1 MLAGYNWG
9 MKGLHRH
16 SLMPLTILSA
26 SFLCLLLLALFTSP
40 LNNIAVAV
48 FFFLALLIFLGSLG
62 YGVVLL
68 QNGQVTAKN
77 RERIFGVSIFLVV
90 LLMFRSVGS
99 LGWVGGLILLLIIAG
114 WLFYV
119 SHRS

>member
-1 MLAGYNWG
+1 

-16 SLMPLTILSA
+16 ALMPMAVLAA
-26 SFLCLLLLALFTSP
+26 SSLCLLLLALFTSP

-48 FFFLALLIFLGSLG
+48 FFFLALLVFLGSLG

-68 QNGQVTAKN
+68 QNGQVTAKS
-77 RERIFGVSIFLVV
+77 RERIAGISIFLVV

-99 LGWVGGLILLLIIAG
+99 LSWVGGLILLLIIGG
-114 WLFYV
+114 WLFYA